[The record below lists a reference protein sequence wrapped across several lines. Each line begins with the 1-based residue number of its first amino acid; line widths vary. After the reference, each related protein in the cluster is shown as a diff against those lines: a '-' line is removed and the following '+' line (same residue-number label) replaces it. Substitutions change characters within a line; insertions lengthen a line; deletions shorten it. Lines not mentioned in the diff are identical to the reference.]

1 MNVIN
6 QLQFNL
12 KKKKILMKIIIIGD
26 RINAMI
32 IKITNV

>member
-12 KKKKILMKIIIIGD
+12 KKKMLMIIIGD

-32 IKITNV
+32 IKITKYV

>member
-12 KKKKILMKIIIIGD
+12 KKKMLMKIIIGD

-32 IKITNV
+32 IKITKYV